1 MSSTHASLLKR
12 PDSLVGLAL
21 VGVVLANASVHA
33 SAGRWYDA
41 FWLCNW
47 CVLAVALAL
56 FTRSARLATVAWI
69 WLLPGTLAWS
79 VEVLASVRFFATS
92 YALHGLG
99 LMGAWYGLRRLGAV
113 RGMLPAAFVALACV
127 LAASRLLPEAAN
139 VNGVFGPRR
148 GWVSLAATGSFYP
161 LCLALLALAAAWLG
175 QASAL
180 LVAGVERD
188 AAATSRLSAALSAL
202 RSRAADRAPSPPQS
216 A

>member
-1 MSSTHASLLKR
+1 M
-12 PDSLVGLAL
+12 
-21 VGVVLANASVHA
+21 VGVVLANASAHV

-47 CVLAVALAL
+47 CVLAVAIAL
-56 FTRSARLATVAWI
+56 FARSPRLATVSWI

-99 LMGAWYGLRRLGAV
+99 LLGAAYALRRVGAV
-113 RGMLPAAFVALACV
+113 RGMVPAAFVALACV
-127 LAASRLLPEAAN
+127 LVASRLLPEAAN

-161 LCLALLALAAAWLG
+161 LCLSLLALAAAWLG

-180 LVAGVERD
+180 SIARGEREAG
-188 AAATSRLSAALSAL
+188 ATSRLSGTWRAL
-202 RSRAADRAPSPPQS
+202 RIRAADPAPSPPQN